1 MVAGGLAVGVCLAL
15 FGFLAA
21 GISEN
26 TELVA
31 FDKHVWSELRQVDAA
46 APAVVELFAFI
57 TGMGSHGALLAV
69 GVVMGFYLVL
79 RRSWLLLCI
88 WVITLAT
95 GAGLNHLLKEIFV
108 RTRPDLATAAG
119 YSFPS
124 GHSMNSAITYGM
136 LIYLLFLWAERGWQR
151 RLGVSCM
158 VLLVLAIGFSRM
170 VLGQHYF
177 SDVLGGF
184 AAGTAVVA
192 LAVMVAERL
201 RFHPMPATAPEQVAE
216 TV

>member
-21 GISEN
+21 GIAEGS
-26 TELVA
+26 ELVK
-31 FDKHVWSELRQVDAA
+31 FDKHLWQELWQVDAA
-46 APAVVELFAFI
+46 APAVVEIFAFI

-69 GVVMGFYLVL
+69 GTVMGFYLVL
-79 RRSWLLLCI
+79 RRSWQLLCI
-88 WVITLAT
+88 WVITLAI
-95 GAGLNHLLKEIFV
+95 GAGLNHLLKEIFA
-108 RTRPDLATAAG
+108 RARPDLATAAG

-124 GHSMNSAITYGM
+124 GHSMNSAVTYGM
-136 LIYLLFLWAERGWQR
+136 LIYLLVLWSERGWQR
-151 RLGVSCM
+151 QLGVSCM

-192 LAVMVAERL
+192 LAVTVTERL
-201 RFHPMPATAPEQVAE
+201 RFRPMPASAPERVAE